1 MNIDQQIAQAQEKL
15 LRASDG
21 QLEAARTEMA
31 DLLEQKRLNGTDRI
45 VSGLD
50 AGESAAY
57 RRLQGKVSV
66 TDYFSAAMSG
76 APAAGAASEL
86 NAEIG
91 IGADRMPVEFLI
103 GRDIQNAVTGIDTTA
118 GQPSGWLDLAFSGS
132 VIDRLGISRSMVS
145 DGKAEYP
152 AVTAIGTPAQRGKE
166 EAASA
171 AAWTVAVTEA
181 VPKGMT
187 LHIEYANEDAYRNPG
202 MEDALSRNM
211 RMAAMDRMDHV
222 VILGDTAGSGTDSDI
237 DGLTG
242 LAGVDEQTLSQSN
255 KAKAVNTVGAFS
267 AMLDGK
273 YAGGYG
279 DLRIVASEG
288 AGQLW
293 ASTSGESTGAQT
305 LMLSELLQR
314 NGVDYMIRTFE
325 SATTNG
331 KFGAVVG
338 KGRNMEG
345 AAHVSVWR
353 DVQLIRDQYTGA
365 AKRQVKLTAN
375 LFWDF
380 QVLRAANFARVKFVT

>member
-1 MNIDQQIAQAQEKL
+1 MNIDQQIAAAQEKL
-15 LRASDG
+15 LRSSASNY
-21 QLEAARTEMA
+21 EAVAAELA
-31 DLLEQKRLNGTDRI
+31 DLLEQKRLNGTDR
-45 VSGLD
+45 VVTGLD
-50 AGESAAY
+50 AGQSAAY

-66 TDYFSAAMSG
+66 TDYFSAAFAG
-76 APAAGAASEL
+76 APAAGAAAEL
-86 NAEIG
+86 NREIG
-91 IGADRMPVEFLI
+91 IEADRMPVEFLI
-103 GRDIQNAVTGIDTTA
+103 GRDIQNATTGIDTTA

-132 VIDRLGISRSMVS
+132 VIDRLGISRSMVM

-152 AVTAIGTPAQRGKE
+152 AVTAIGTPAQRAKE
-166 EAASA
+166 EAAAA

-181 VPKGMT
+181 DPKGMT
-187 LHIEYANEDAYRNPG
+187 LHIEYASEDAYRNPG

-211 RMAAMDRMDHV
+211 RMAAMDRMDHA
-222 VILGDTAGSGTDSDI
+222 VILGDTTATGTDADI
-237 DGLTG
+237 TGLTG
-242 LAGVDEQTLSQSN
+242 LAGVDEQTLTQAN
-255 KAKAVNTVGAFS
+255 KVKAVDTVGAFS
-267 AMLDGK
+267 AMLDGT
-273 YAGGYG
+273 YATGYG
-279 DLRIVASEG
+279 DLRVVASEG

-305 LMLSELLQR
+305 LMLSELLMR

-325 SATTNG
+325 AATTNN

-375 LFWDF
+375 CFGIFRFSGPRTLP
-380 QVLRAANFARVKFVT
+380 A